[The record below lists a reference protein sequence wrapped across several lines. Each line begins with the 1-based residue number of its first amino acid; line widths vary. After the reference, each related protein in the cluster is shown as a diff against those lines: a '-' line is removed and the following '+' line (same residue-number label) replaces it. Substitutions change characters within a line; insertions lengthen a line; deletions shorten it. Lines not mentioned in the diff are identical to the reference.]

1 MTPLQMKY
9 FDAVCHFQNISKAAA
24 SLHISQPTITV
35 AIQSLESE
43 LGIKL
48 FYRNGKHLLLTQE
61 GTIIW
66 DKVANILSHIEQLEN
81 EIRDVAHNKNH
92 IRLGVPLQIGVKL
105 LPKLF
110 NEFKALHPEINLDI
124 GEAGG
129 SEALQI
135 IEREELDRCGS
146 NYDNNF
152 SENLIYKKVGENE
165 ICFCTSPQNPLSAKQ
180 YITPE
185 DIAHEKLVMLSGGFF
200 INRAVNSMFH
210 AAGIKPEVLLY
221 SSQLHTIKNMVSS
234 AHCSTFLMRQAI
246 TTEDNVTIIPI
257 KPAYFINSGIVMKK
271 GKPIYS
277 DERAL
282 IKFLMESYAKQV
294 EK

>member
-9 FDAVCHFQNISKAAA
+9 FDAVCRFQNISKAAA
-24 SLHISQPTITV
+24 SLHISQPTITI
-35 AIQSLESE
+35 AIQSLENE

-66 DKVANILSHIEQLEN
+66 DKVANVLGHIERLEN

-105 LPKLF
+105 LPNLF

-124 GEAGG
+124 CEAGG
-129 SEALQI
+129 IEALQL
-135 IEREELDRCGS
+135 IERDELDMAIT

-152 SENLIYKKVGENE
+152 SDNLTYKKVGENE
-165 ICFCTSPQNPLSAKQ
+165 ICFCTSPQNPLSTKKF
-180 YITPE
+180 ITPE
-185 DIAHEKLVMLSGGFF
+185 HIAHEKLVMLSGGFF

-210 AAGIKPEVLLY
+210 ASGIKPQVLLY

-234 AHCSTFLMRQAI
+234 AGCSTFLMRQAI
-246 TTEDNVTIIPI
+246 TTEDNITVIPI

-277 DERAL
+277 DEQAL
-282 IKFLMESYAKQV
+282 LDFLNTSYAKQV

>member
-9 FDAVCHFQNISKAAA
+9 FDAVCRFQNISKAAA
-24 SLHISQPTITV
+24 YLHISQPTITV

-61 GTIIW
+61 GSVIW
-66 DKVANILSHIEQLEN
+66 DKVASILSHIEQLEK

-110 NEFKALHPEINLDI
+110 NEFKALHPEINLEI
-124 GEAGG
+124 CEAGG
-129 SEALQI
+129 IEALQL
-135 IEREELDRCGS
+135 IERDELDMAIT

-152 SENLIYKKVGENE
+152 SDNLSYKKIGENE
-165 ICFCTSPQNPLSAKQ
+165 ICFCTNPLNPLSTKEF
-180 YITPE
+180 ITPK
-185 DIAHEKLVMLSGGFF
+185 DIADEKLVMLSGGFF
-200 INRAVNSMFH
+200 INRVINNMLH
-210 AAGIKPEVLLY
+210 NDGITPKVLLY
-221 SSQLHTIKNMVSS
+221 TSQLHTIKNMVNN
-234 AHCSTFLMRQAI
+234 AFCSTFLMRQAI
-246 TTEDNVTIIPI
+246 KEEDNIVVIPI
-257 KPAYFINSGIVMKK
+257 KPAYFINLGIVMKK

-277 DERAL
+277 DEQAL
-282 IKFLMESYAKQV
+282 LDFLKNSYAKQV

>member
-9 FDAVCHFQNISKAAA
+9 FDTVCRFQNISKAAA
-24 SLHISQPTITV
+24 YLHISQPTITV

-61 GTIIW
+61 GSVIW
-66 DKVANILSHIEQLEN
+66 DKVASILSHIEQLEK

-110 NEFKALHPEINLDI
+110 NEFKALHPEINLEI
-124 GEAGG
+124 CEAGG
-129 SEALQI
+129 IEALQL
-135 IEREELDRCGS
+135 IERDELDMAIT

-152 SENLIYKKVGENE
+152 SDNLSYKKIGENE
-165 ICFCTSPQNPLSAKQ
+165 ICFCTNPLNPLSTKEF
-180 YITPE
+180 ITPK
-185 DIAHEKLVMLSGGFF
+185 DIADEKLVMLSGGFF
-200 INRAVNSMFH
+200 INRVINNMLH
-210 AAGIKPEVLLY
+210 NDGITPKVLLY
-221 SSQLHTIKNMVSS
+221 TSQLHTIKNMVNH
-234 AHCSTFLMRQAI
+234 AFCSTFLMRQAI
-246 TTEDNVTIIPI
+246 KEEDNIVVIPI

-277 DERAL
+277 DEQAL
-282 IKFLMESYAKQV
+282 LDFLKNSYAKQV

>member
-48 FYRNGKHLLLTQE
+48 FYRNGKHLLLTKE

-110 NEFKALHPEINLDI
+110 NEFKTLHPEINLDI
-124 GEAGG
+124 CEAGG
-129 SEALQI
+129 IEALQL
-135 IEREELDRCGS
+135 IERDELDMAIT

-185 DIAHEKLVMLSGGFF
+185 DIANEKLVMLSGGFF
-200 INRAVNSMFH
+200 INRAVNSMFQVS
-210 AAGIKPEVLLY
+210 GIKPEILLY
-221 SSQLHTIKNMVSS
+221 SSQLHTIKNMVNH
-234 AHCSTFLMRQAI
+234 AFCSTFLMRQAI
-246 TTEDNVTIIPI
+246 TKDDNIVVIPI

-277 DERAL
+277 DEQAL
-282 IKFLMESYAKQV
+282 LDFLKNSYAKQV

>member
-9 FDAVCHFQNISKAAA
+9 FDAVCKFQNISKAAA
-24 SLHISQPTITV
+24 NLHVSQPTISI

-48 FYRNGKHLLLTQE
+48 FYRKGKNLLLTQE
-61 GTIIW
+61 GVIIW
-66 DKVANILSHIEQLEN
+66 DKAANILSHIEQLEK

-110 NEFKALHPEINLDI
+110 NEFKTLHPEINLEI
-124 GEAGG
+124 YEAGG
-129 SEALQI
+129 IEALQL
-135 IEREELDRCGS
+135 IERDELDMAIT

-152 SENLIYKKVGENE
+152 SNNLSYKKVGENE
-165 ICFCTSPQNPLSAKQ
+165 ICFCTSPLNPLSRKAF
-180 YITPE
+180 ITPE
-185 DIAHEKLVMLSGGFF
+185 DIAGEKLVMLSGGFF
-200 INRAVNSMFH
+200 ISRAINAMFH
-210 AAGIKPEVLLY
+210 EAGIKPEILLY
-221 SSQLHTIKNMVSS
+221 SSQLHTIKNMVSNIL
-234 AHCSTFLMRQAI
+234 CSTFLMRQAI
-246 TTEDNVTIIPI
+246 TDNDNITVIPI
-257 KPAYFINSGIVMKK
+257 KPAYFINSGIVTKK

-277 DERAL
+277 DEQAL
-282 IKFLMESYAKQV
+282 IDFLRESYAKQV

>member
-9 FDAVCHFQNISKAAA
+9 FDAVCRFQNISKAAA
-24 SLHISQPTITV
+24 YLHISQPTITV

-61 GTIIW
+61 GSVIW
-66 DKVANILSHIEQLEN
+66 DKVASILSHIEQLEK

-110 NEFKALHPEINLDI
+110 NEFKALHPEINLEI
-124 GEAGG
+124 CEAGG
-129 SEALQI
+129 IEALQL
-135 IEREELDRCGS
+135 IERDELDMAIT

-152 SENLIYKKVGENE
+152 SDNLSYKKIGENE
-165 ICFCTSPQNPLSAKQ
+165 ICFCTNPLNPLSTKEF
-180 YITPE
+180 ITPK
-185 DIAHEKLVMLSGGFF
+185 DIADEKLVMLSGGFF
-200 INRAVNSMFH
+200 INRVINNMLH
-210 AAGIKPEVLLY
+210 NDGITPKVLLY
-221 SSQLHTIKNMVSS
+221 TSQLHTIKNMVNH
-234 AHCSTFLMRQAI
+234 AFCSTFLMRQAI
-246 TTEDNVTIIPI
+246 KEEDNIVVIPI
-257 KPAYFINSGIVMKK
+257 KPAYFINSGIVMKT

-277 DERAL
+277 DEQAL
-282 IKFLMESYAKQV
+282 LDFLKNSYAKQV

>member
-9 FDAVCHFQNISKAAA
+9 FDAVCRFQNISKAAA
-24 SLHISQPTITV
+24 SLHISQPTISV

-48 FYRNGKHLLLTQE
+48 FYRKGKNLLLTQE
-61 GTIIW
+61 GVIIW
-66 DKVANILSHIEQLEN
+66 NKAANILNYIEQLEK

-110 NEFKALHPEINLDI
+110 NEFKTLHPEINLEI
-124 GEAGG
+124 CEAGG
-129 SEALQI
+129 IEALQL
-135 IEREELDRCGS
+135 IERDELDMAIT

-152 SENLIYKKVGENE
+152 SNNLSYKKIGENE
-165 ICFCTSPQNPLSAKQ
+165 ICFCTSPLNPLSRKAF
-180 YITPE
+180 ITPE
-185 DIAHEKLVMLSGGFF
+185 DIAGEKLVMLSGGFF
-200 INRAVNSMFH
+200 ISRAINAMFQE
-210 AAGIKPEVLLY
+210 AGIKPDILLY
-221 SSQLHTIKNMVSS
+221 SSQLHTIKNMVSN
-234 AHCSTFLMRQAI
+234 ALCSTFLMRQAI
-246 TTEDNVTIIPI
+246 IDNDDITVIPI

-277 DERAL
+277 DEQAL
-282 IKFLMESYAKQV
+282 IDFLKESYAKQV

>member
-9 FDAVCHFQNISKAAA
+9 FDAVCRFQNISKAAA
-24 SLHISQPTITV
+24 YLHISQPTITV
-35 AIQSLESE
+35 AIQSLEGE

-61 GTIIW
+61 GSVIW
-66 DKVANILSHIEQLEN
+66 DKVASILSHIEQLEK

-110 NEFKALHPEINLDI
+110 NEFKALHPEINLEI
-124 GEAGG
+124 CEAGG
-129 SEALQI
+129 IEALQL
-135 IEREELDRCGS
+135 IERDELDMAIT

-152 SENLIYKKVGENE
+152 SDTLSYKKIGENE
-165 ICFCTSPQNPLSAKQ
+165 ICFCTNPLNPLSTKEF
-180 YITPE
+180 ITPK
-185 DIAHEKLVMLSGGFF
+185 DLADEKLVMLSGGFF
-200 INRAVNSMFH
+200 INRVINNMFH
-210 AAGIKPEVLLY
+210 NEGITPKVLLY
-221 SSQLHTIKNMVSS
+221 TSQLHTIKNMVNH
-234 AHCSTFLMRQAI
+234 AFCSTFLMRQAI
-246 TTEDNVTIIPI
+246 TKDDNIVVIPI

-277 DERAL
+277 DEQAL
-282 IKFLMESYAKQV
+282 LDFLKNSYAKQV

>member
-110 NEFKALHPEINLDI
+110 NEFKTLHPEINLDI
-124 GEAGG
+124 CEAGG
-129 SEALQI
+129 IEALQL
-135 IEREELDRCGS
+135 IERDELDMAIT

-185 DIAHEKLVMLSGGFF
+185 EIANEKLVMLSGGFF
-200 INRAVNSMFH
+200 INRAVNSMFQ
-210 AAGIKPEVLLY
+210 ASGIKPEILLY

-246 TTEDNVTIIPI
+246 TTEDNITIIPI

-282 IKFLMESYAKQV
+282 INFLMQSYAKQV